1 MVTCQSANQLKTPA
15 KVSWAFKMVSQFG
28 SLGYKSWG
36 SLLIWQLSR
45 RQSLTP
51 FTRRVS
57 HKHSLPKKLAVHRVL
72 YPSMLTESWV
82 EKKCG
87 RKRCTTNRENR
98 SLMRIVKQ
106 NRFKNL
112 GELHKE
118 WTEAGV
124 KASRATTHRRVKEFG
139 YSCRIPL
146 VKPLLNHRQR
156 QRHLT
161 WAKEKKNWTVAQWS
175 KVLFSDESKF
185 CISFGNQGPR
195 VWRKGGEAHSPSCM
209 KSSVKFPQS
218 VIIWGAMSSAG
229 VGPLCFLKTNATAP
243 DYQDILVHFMLPS
256 ADQLFKDADFIFQQD
271 LAPAHTAKSTKSWLN
286 DHGVGV
292 LDWPA
297 NSPDLNP
304 IENLWGIVK
313 RKMRNKRLKMQMTW
327 RPLSKKPGLHTT
339 SAVPQ
344 TDPSMPRRIEA
355 VIKQKEPLPS
365 IEYIYSKLNIFPEGQ
380 QFTKNVFFYWSYEV
394 FYWVL
399 LNVRLNQ
406 SQLKEPKTS
415 KLLQSVCIEFI

>member
-1 MVTCQSANQLKTPA
+1 M
-15 KVSWAFKMVSQFG
+15 
-28 SLGYKSWG
+28 
-36 SLLIWQLSR
+36 
-45 RQSLTP
+45 
-51 FTRRVS
+51 RVS
-57 HKHSLPKKLAVHRVL
+57 HKHSLPKKLAVHSAL
-72 YPSMLTESWV
+72 YPSILTESWV
-82 EKKCG
+82 EGKSVEEKDAQPTE
-87 RKRCTTNRENR
+87 RTTALWGL
-98 SLMRIVKQ
+98 SSKSIRIWV
-106 NRFKNL
+106 NFTRNGL
-112 GELHKE
+112 RL
-118 WTEAGV
+118 AI

-146 VKPLLNHRQR
+146 VKPLLNHRQH
-156 QRHLT
+156 QRRLT

-218 VIIWGAMSSAG
+218 VMIWGAMSSAG
-229 VGPLCFLKTNATAP
+229 VGPLCFLKTNVTAP
-243 DYQDILVHFMLPS
+243 VYQEILEHFMLPS

-313 RKMRNKRLKMQMTW
+313 RKMRNKRPKNADELKATVKETW
-327 RPLSKKPGLHTT
+327 ASIP
-339 SAVPQ
+339 PQ
-344 TDPSMPRRIEA
+344 QCHKLITSMPRWIEA
-355 VIKQKEPLPS
+355 VI
-365 IEYIYSKLNIFPEGQ
+365 
-380 QFTKNVFFYWSYEV
+380 
-394 FYWVL
+394 
-399 LNVRLNQ
+399 
-406 SQLKEPKTS
+406 
-415 KLLQSVCIEFI
+415 